1 MDDRDGELQEG
12 PEGRYEHRPRHA
24 TASATP
30 SLLFPDCVS
39 NDVSNVTRLVSVHLR
54 GANGTISYL
63 SIGKEG
69 EGTYGSRAICVVNA
83 P

>member
-1 MDDRDGELQEG
+1 MDDRDEEIEEG
-12 PEGRYEHRPRHA
+12 PRSQNGHRPHQA

-54 GANGTISYL
+54 AANGTVSYVSISN
-63 SIGKEG
+63 EG
-69 EGTYGSRAICVVNA
+69 GETYGSRAI
-83 P
+83 